1 MDEDIIFMIR
11 SQGIHKLL
19 ERYKAANH
27 CCWRVRGRS
36 DGAGDS
42 TRCENGESG
51 RWIAG
56 VE

>member
-27 CCWRVRGRS
+27 CCWRVCGRS
-36 DGAGDS
+36 NGTGDS